1 VPLEFWQAIAH
12 TESDQII
19 EVARIAEQLGFGAV
33 TTGDHFVTPARI
45 DSTYPYTADGRPWVQ
60 PQDSFPDPMVLAAAI
75 GQATQRLK
83 FFVTCYV
90 LPMREPL
97 CAAKAI
103 SSAAVL
109 CGDRLVL
116 GVGIGWMREEF
127 ELVGQDFET
136 RGARCDE
143 QLEILERLLRGG
155 MVEHHGRHYAFPPVQ
170 MSPVPSRPL
179 PILIAGHSDAAFRRA
194 ARFAGWSAAHYDP
207 QDALPLIERFQKI
220 WRAEGRRDAPRITLP
235 TDREP
240 TLDECRRL
248 EDAGVTA
255 LINMP
260 LTFLGE
266 PTSSL
271 ARKREMMERYAER
284 LIAKLAA

>member
-1 VPLEFWQAIAH
+1 VSLEFWQAIAH
-12 TESDQII
+12 TESDQIAP
-19 EVARIAEQLGFGAV
+19 VARLAEELGFGAV

-45 DSTYPYTADGRPWVQ
+45 DSHYPYTADGRPWVR
-60 PQDSFPDPMVLAAAI
+60 PQDSFPDPMVLAAAV
-75 GQATQRLK
+75 GQATRRLK
-83 FFVTCYV
+83 YFVTCYV

-109 CGDRLVL
+109 SGERLIL

-127 ELVGQDFET
+127 EMAGQDFAT

-155 MVEHHGRHYAFPPVQ
+155 MVEYHGRHYDLPPVQ

-194 ARFAGWSAAHYDP
+194 ARFGGWSAAHYDP
-207 QDALPLIERFQKI
+207 AEVAPLIGRFQAI
-220 WRAEGRRDAPRITLP
+220 WRAEGRRDRPLITLP
-235 TDREP
+235 TNREP

-248 EDAGVTA
+248 EDLGVSA

-260 LTFLGE
+260 LTYLGE
-266 PTSSL
+266 ATSTL
-271 ARKREMMERYAER
+271 ARKREAMERYAER

>member
-1 VPLEFWQAIAH
+1 MPLEFWQAIAH
-12 TESDQII
+12 TEPDQIV
-19 EVARIAEQLGFGAV
+19 EVARLAEQLGFGAV

-45 DSTYPYTADGRPWVQ
+45 DSTYPYTADGRPWVR
-60 PQDSFPDPMVLAAAI
+60 PQDSFPEPMVLAAAI
-75 GQATQRLK
+75 GQATVRLRY
-83 FFVTCYV
+83 FVTCYV

-97 CAAKAI
+97 FAAKAI

-109 CGDRLVL
+109 CRDRLIL

-127 ELVGQDFET
+127 ELAGQDFAT

-143 QLEILERLLRGG
+143 QLEILEQLLRGG
-155 MVEHHGRHYAFPPVQ
+155 MVEHRGRFFAFPALQ
-170 MSPVPSRPL
+170 MSPVPDRPL

-207 QDALPLIERFQKI
+207 SEVAPLVSRFQEI
-220 WRAEGRRDAPRITLP
+220 WREAGRRDEPLITLP

-240 TLDECRRL
+240 TLDECKRL
-248 EDAGVTA
+248 RDLGVSA

-260 LTFLGE
+260 LTFQGE
-266 PTSSL
+266 PTSTL
-271 ARKREMMERYAER
+271 ARKREVMERYAGR
-284 LIAKLAA
+284 LIAKLGA